1 MAPRTS
7 LMNSGS
13 MIDDSVTAGRSRC
26 LSPSRVR
33 SPVSQNPMR
42 TVSPRPKAGSQPS
55 HTEKIEIRMMPV
67 RNTGTEM
74 PSTLSPS
81 INLAPRERGFTA
93 Q

>member
-1 MAPRTS
+1 MLEPVKGEKPGLPKSDAHRLAAPEGGKPAEPYRE
-7 LMNSGS
+7 
-13 MIDDSVTAGRSRC
+13 D
-26 LSPSRVR
+26 
-33 SPVSQNPMR
+33 
-42 TVSPRPKAGSQPS
+42 
-55 HTEKIEIRMMPV
+55 EIRMMPV

>member
-13 MIDDSVTAGRSRC
+13 MMEDSVTAGSRRC
-26 LSPSRVR
+26 LSPSSVN

-42 TVSPRPKAGSQPS
+42 TVSPRPKAGSHPS
-55 HTEKIEIRMMPV
+55 HTEKTEIRMMPV

-74 PSTLSPS
+74 PSTLKPE
-81 INLAPRERGFTA
+81 N
-93 Q
+93 